1 LKGVAAVAGGRAA
14 FLNDRGDVLW
24 SRWQNT
30 SRK

>member
-1 LKGVAAVAGGRAA
+1 LKGVAAVAGRAA